1 MYIQNHLFM
10 KSSFDNLVHP
20 NRKDFQACK
29 YKAYWDITVSN
40 EVSYLIFQNNFE
52 EILVDN
58 LYFWLLHPHSSF
70 TYHGDEPPAWGWC
83 KTKKYSIKFFNVLS
97 SEVQLSASYLS
108 SASSTELQLCFF
120 QGWKHIHKQWFPLV
134 FLYVIRSSTDCYV
147 S

>member
-10 KSSFDNLVHP
+10 KSSFDNLIHP

-97 SEVQLSASYLS
+97 SEVQLSASYCHLLLLLNS
-108 SASSTELQLCFF
+108 SYVFFKDENISTNND
-120 QGWKHIHKQWFPLV
+120 
-134 FLYVIRSSTDCYV
+134 FL
-147 S
+147 